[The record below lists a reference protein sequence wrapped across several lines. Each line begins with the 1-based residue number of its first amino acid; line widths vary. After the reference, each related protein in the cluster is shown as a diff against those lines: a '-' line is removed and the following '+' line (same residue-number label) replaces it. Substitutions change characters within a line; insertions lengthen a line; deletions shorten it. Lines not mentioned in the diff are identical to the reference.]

1 VKILIIGG
9 GRMGEAFA
17 SSLIKSGD
25 NDVFVAEPD
34 SERRQYLNL
43 QLKVNI
49 SKKQDVYDQINELLP
64 ITEIIILCIKPQLFN
79 EVSKRLKDIIDQ
91 RKLVISILAG
101 TRLDKICES
110 LQIDNAVR
118 VMPNTPGQIGKGI
131 SIWKSKKQLSTK
143 EENSVKEILECLGIS
158 IKTDIESDIDKA
170 TAISGSGPGYLFLIM
185 EIMEDIG
192 IELGLSEEVAKKLVI
207 ETFIGSSILAKEK
220 DVSFKELRK
229 EVTSPNGTT
238 DSGVK
243 EMIKNKLAHSIKSGI
258 IKAHERSIE
267 ISND

>member
-1 VKILIIGG
+1 
-9 GRMGEAFA
+9 MGEAFA

-131 SIWKSKKQLSTK
+131 SIWKS
-143 EENSVKEILECLGIS
+143 
-158 IKTDIESDIDKA
+158 D
-170 TAISGSGPGYLFLIM
+170 SGS
-185 EIMEDIG
+185 
-192 IELGLSEEVAKKLVI
+192 KQ
-207 ETFIGSSILAKEK
+207 
-220 DVSFKELRK
+220 
-229 EVTSPNGTT
+229 N
-238 DSGVK
+238 
-243 EMIKNKLAHSIKSGI
+243 
-258 IKAHERSIE
+258 
-267 ISND
+267 